1 MSGTGTQTD
10 EEVAI
15 PCPAIVGGVIG
26 GCGVFACVVC
36 EHLCCK
42 LHEMDD
48 GWTSEG
54 PKEPVHLPLC
64 SLYCLAQLDGNHRRV
79 RGLPD
84 PHQVI
89 HTRIGGEDVT
99 NWRIENGDGIVFMED
114 GVEYI
119 FLTEYRENSGNGYIP
134 RVCIT
139 LAVLM
144 EILAKQ

>member
-1 MSGTGTQTD
+1 MPDAGTQTE

-15 PCPAIVGGVIG
+15 PCPAIVGDGTE
-26 GCGVFACVVC
+26 FMCVVC
-36 EHLCCK
+36 EHKSCK
-42 LHEMDD
+42 PHEMDD
-48 GWTSEG
+48 GWTNEG
-54 PKEPVHLPLC
+54 QQEPVHLQLC
-64 SLYCLAQLDGNHRRV
+64 DLYCRLQLDDNHRRT
-79 RGLPD
+79 RCLPGPD
-84 PHQVI
+84 QIIKTPIV
-89 HTRIGGEDVT
+89 GEDVT

-119 FLTEYRENSGNGYIP
+119 FLTENRENSGNGYIH